1 MSENKDNQYSFL
13 ENNANAVRAVMSAV
27 DNTIG
32 PKGLDTMLVDQFG
45 QVVITNDGVTI
56 LREMAV
62 SHPVAKMLINAVKA
76 QPGGR
81 RRRHHHSGADGGRI
95 DPFRHRADAQRRAG
109 GSGDRRIRRRDHG
122 GPSGYGALSPA
133 SDRRRP

>member
-56 LREMAV
+56 LQEMAV

-76 QPGGR
+76 QQEAAKKPNWSMATIKTHTKTR
-81 RRRHHHSGADGGRI
+81 MI
-95 DPFRHRADAQRRAG
+95 
-109 GSGDRRIRRRDHG
+109 
-122 GPSGYGALSPA
+122 
-133 SDRRRP
+133 

>member
-56 LREMAV
+56 LQEMAV

-76 QPGGR
+76 QQEAVGDNNGGFNGR
-81 RRRHHHSGADGGRI
+81 RIDFIRH
-95 DPFRHRADAQRRAG
+95 
-109 GSGDRRIRRRDHG
+109 
-122 GPSGYGALSPA
+122 
-133 SDRRRP
+133 